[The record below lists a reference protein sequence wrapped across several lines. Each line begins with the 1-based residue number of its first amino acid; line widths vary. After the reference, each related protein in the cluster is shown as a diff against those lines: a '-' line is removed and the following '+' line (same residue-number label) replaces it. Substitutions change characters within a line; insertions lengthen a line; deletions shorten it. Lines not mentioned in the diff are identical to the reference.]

1 MKKIVSLLLALSFVF
16 SAFAVSD
23 IKGHWAEDYIN
34 EWITVGNI
42 GGYPDGTF
50 RPNNPITRAE
60 FAALLNRIMVDEPE
74 GEFEYVEFSD
84 VSEGHWFYTDVSRLA
99 FFDVISE
106 QKYFSPNRHITR
118 EEAMTMVGRAFGI
131 TSGGEDVFSD
141 SAEISSWAREIIFA
155 LVAEGALTG
164 YPDGTI
170 RPKAKLT
177 RAETVKMLNYF
188 APKAD
193 LETLPGILS
202 AVYNYS
208 GKEFPMLMQSEINAE
223 NSEYFL
229 GIPFTNIAE
238 GVASEPMMSAQAHS
252 VCLVRVKNKRN
263 VQQIANDI
271 KKKVDPRKWVCVGI
285 ERSEII
291 TIVRGDLILLI
302 MDRTAPKALERSFI
316 SLDLGDDYPV
326 ETQITES
333 EDSTDDTTLFNYDG
347 QYFNDIGEYNEASA
361 LKFAEKIN
369 YITDTYLT
377 ESNTAYYAV
386 VPSKNYYVNASLPTP
401 FDYDAMFNT
410 LRQNING
417 AWEINLYDTL
427 SYDDYLKTDFHWK
440 QDALKGVVDR
450 LGANFGFEVDFNQFK
465 KNTVKNFMGQLG
477 YGKADFPK
485 ENLVYLTSNA
495 TNNAVVENHQDRS
508 FKGVYDTAK
517 LKTTSQ
523 YDIFLSGPTPLTTI
537 KNDKAKSDKKLII
550 FRDSF
555 GSSLAPL
562 LIGEYSEIVLIDLR
576 YVMSSALSEFV
587 TFEGADV
594 LFIYNDQI
602 INNATMLK

>member
-16 SAFAVSD
+16 SAFAVTD
-23 IKGHWAEDYIN
+23 ISGHWAEEIIN
-34 EWITVGNI
+34 EWVTVGNI

-60 FAALLNRIMVDEPE
+60 FAVLLNRIMVNEPE
-74 GEFEYVEFSD
+74 GEFEYAEFKD
-84 VSEGHWFYTDVSRLA
+84 VSEGHWFYTEVSRLA
-99 FFDVISE
+99 FFDVISKAE
-106 QKYFSPNRHITR
+106 NFYPNRHITR
-118 EEAMTMVGRAFGI
+118 EEAMTMIGRAFGI
-131 TSGGEDVFSD
+131 SGGGEAVFTDTDKLSAWAKDVVL
-141 SAEISSWAREIIFA
+141 A
-155 LVAEGALTG
+155 LASEGAITG

-177 RAETVKMLNYF
+177 RAETVKMLDYF

-193 LETLPGILS
+193 LTTLPGILS

-229 GIPFTNIAE
+229 GIPFTDIKE

-252 VCLVRVKNKRN
+252 VCLVRVKNAKN
-263 VQQIANDI
+263 AEKIAKQI
-271 KKKVDPRKWVCVGI
+271 KEKVDPRKWVCVGI

-291 TIVRGDLILLI
+291 TIVRGDMILLI
-302 MDRTAPKALERSFI
+302 MDRNAPKSLERSFL
-316 SLDLGDDYPV
+316 SLDLGEGYESSV
-326 ETQITES
+326 EITAS
-333 EDSTDDTTLFNYDG
+333 ENSTDKNTLFYHEG
-347 QYFNDIGEYNEASA
+347 QYFNDLGAYNEASA

-369 YITDTYLT
+369 YITDTYLSEDT
-377 ESNTAYYAV
+377 TAYYAII
-386 VPSKNYYVNASLPTP
+386 PSKNYYVNASLPTP

-417 AWEINLYDTL
+417 AWEINLYDVL
-427 SYDDYLKTDFHWK
+427 GYDDYLATDFHWK
-440 QDALKGVVDR
+440 QDALQGVVDR
-450 LGANFGFEVDFNQFK
+450 IGSYYDFSVDLDKFK
-465 KNTVKNFMGQLG
+465 KNTAKDFMGQLG

-485 ENLVYLTSNA
+485 EDLIYLTNEA
-495 TNNAVVENHQDRS
+495 TNNAVVDNYQDKS
-508 FKGVYDTAK
+508 FAGVYDTAK

-523 YDIFLSGPTPLTTI
+523 YDLFLSGPTPLTTI
-537 KNDKAKSDKKLII
+537 KNENANSDKRLII

-562 LIGEYSEIVLIDLR
+562 LIGEYKEIVLVDLR
-576 YVMSSALSEFV
+576 YVMSATLGEFV
-587 TFEGADV
+587 DFKGAEV

-602 INNATMLK
+602 VNNATMLK